1 MLVLVRAHFLDRSV
15 TPVAA
20 DVDLSSEVHH
30 QSRIAYIGI
39 GFERWFIQIL
49 KISQISRSRRFKK
62 IMQSAVII
70 KKSMS
75 TTNVTNIIHNHIH
88 FHVHV
93 KI

>member
-62 IMQSAVII
+62 ITHHIMRKDRYFESLTFGL
-70 KKSMS
+70 SS
-75 TTNVTNIIHNHIH
+75 T
-88 FHVHV
+88 
-93 KI
+93 